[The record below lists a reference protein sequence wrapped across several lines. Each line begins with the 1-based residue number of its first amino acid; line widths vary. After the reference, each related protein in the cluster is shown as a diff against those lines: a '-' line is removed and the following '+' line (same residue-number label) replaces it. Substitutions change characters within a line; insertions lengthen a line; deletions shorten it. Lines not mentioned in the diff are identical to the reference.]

1 MPMRIES
8 PRSDVLL
15 QGKVAEATNEPIF
28 IVRTKESSGVAVK
41 KNAKLHKRMSD
52 VEMQAVTQAQLV
64 RLGIGLG
71 IGLQYGLPVPSR
83 DHVQMLLTCRATCH
97 AHS

>member
-64 RLGIGLG
+64 RLALAW
-71 IGLQYGLPVPSR
+71 P
-83 DHVQMLLTCRATCH
+83 CH
-97 AHS
+97 DLALAFALALSMGYRYPAGAMYRCC

>member
-64 RLGIGLG
+64 RLALA
-71 IGLQYGLPVPSR
+71 LAMTWHWPSVWATGTQQGPCT
-83 DHVQMLLTCRATCH
+83 DATCRA
-97 AHS
+97 HS